1 MRQEIGQKTKRNKR
15 VLQGSRIYQKPEIP
29 EVSQENTVAH
39 SLSAKKRVKQ
49 NEKRRVINRSRKSQ
63 IKTQVKRF
71 EATLEK
77 GDVETAGEQLR
88 LLTKKLD
95 KTAATSTMH
104 KKTAARKKS
113 RLAKKLNAL
122 KAKRDQGMSNPST
135 SPEQA

>member
-1 MRQEIGQKTKRNKR
+1 
-15 VLQGSRIYQKPEIP
+15 
-29 EVSQENTVAH
+29 VAH
-39 SLSAKKRVKQ
+39 SLSAKKRVRQ
-49 NEKRRVINRSRKSQ
+49 NEKSRIINRSRKRQ

-77 GDVETAGEQLR
+77 ADVETASEQLR

-122 KAKRDQGMSNPST
+122 KVKRDQGMSSPST